1 MSALHAPPLGKHGLS
16 RTVWQKNINYFVVL
30 CSGNFLGTEAFEG
43 PRGARRDQEKGLT
56 MKKTLSVLAAGTAIA
71 IATPALA
78 QEEGSTFTGPRVEA
92 IVGYESTKAGSSVD
106 DDVNVDN
113 DESVEG
119 LMYGVGIGY
128 DFDLGG
134 AVFGLEAELTDSNAK
149 TTFEDGDFEGF
160 GFGSVKT
167 NRDLYL
173 GARVGA
179 KVGSNMLLY
188 VKGGYSNA
196 KLDVLAN
203 DGTTELSQ
211 DIDLDGWRAGAG
223 VEYALNQ
230 NAFVKLEYRY
240 TKYEEAE
247 IDFDGELPDT
257 DRFDIDTDRH
267 QVAASV
273 GWRF

>member
-1 MSALHAPPLGKHGLS
+1 
-16 RTVWQKNINYFVVL
+16 
-30 CSGNFLGTEAFEG
+30 
-43 PRGARRDQEKGLT
+43 
-56 MKKTLSVLAAGTAIA
+56 MKKTLSILAAGTAM
-71 IATPALA
+71 ATAAPAFA
-78 QEEGSTFTGPRVEA
+78 QDEGSTFTGPRVEA

-106 DDVNVDN
+106 DDVDADN
-113 DESVEG
+113 DESIEG

-134 AVFGLEAELTDSNAK
+134 AVVGVEGELTDSSAK
-149 TTFEDGDFEGF
+149 TKFEDGDFEGF

-167 NRDLYL
+167 NRDLYV

-179 KVGSNMLLY
+179 KVGPNMLVY
-188 VKGGYSNA
+188 AKGGYSNA

-257 DRFDIDTDRH
+257 ERFDIDTDRH

>member
-1 MSALHAPPLGKHGLS
+1 
-16 RTVWQKNINYFVVL
+16 
-30 CSGNFLGTEAFEG
+30 
-43 PRGARRDQEKGLT
+43 
-56 MKKTLSVLAAGTAIA
+56 MKKTLSVLAAGTTIA

-78 QEEGSTFTGPRVEA
+78 QDEGSTFTGPRVEA
-92 IVGYESTKAGSSVD
+92 IVGYESIKAGSSVD
-106 DDVNVDN
+106 DDVNADN
-113 DESVEG
+113 DESIEG

-134 AVFGLEAELTDSNAK
+134 AVVGVEGELTDSDAK
-149 TTFEDGDFEGF
+149 TKFEDGDFEGF
-160 GFGSVKT
+160 GFGTVKT

-179 KVGSNMLLY
+179 KVGPNMLLY
-188 VKGGYSNA
+188 AKGGYSNA

-203 DGTTELSQ
+203 DGTTELTQ
-211 DIDLDGWRAGAG
+211 DIDLDGWRVGAGA
-223 VEYALNQ
+223 EYALNQ

-240 TKYEEAE
+240 TKYGEAE

-257 DRFDIDTDRH
+257 ERFDIDTDRH
-267 QVAASV
+267 QIAASV